1 MLKWNDYLLEL
12 EYKKWETLS
21 ETSNEGLNTLF
32 NRIEKFIDK
41 EYEIDTEKF
50 EEVILNLFKRFKG
63 KVKVLSIIATILL
76 GSYMGINKL
85 NDIIV
90 KAGIDA
96 QQSKEIIQQAK
107 PVKNEINKFLSAL
120 AEKESSSDPKAINR
134 FGYIGKYQFGKSA
147 LQDLALDHKID
158 THKFRKNPA
167 IFPEKMQDKSMIK
180 LLKLNNQY
188 LGDYIDNFEGKIISG
203 VKITKS
209 GLLAGSHLV
218 GASAIKKFLDS
229 NGVIIPKDG
238 NGVPVTEYIKKFGG
252 YNLFFNF

>member
-21 ETSNEGLNTLF
+21 ESSNEGLNSLSD
-32 NRIEKFIDK
+32 RIENFINK

-50 EEVILNLFKRFKG
+50 EEVVLNLFKRFKD

-76 GSYMGINKL
+76 SSYMGVNKL
-85 NDIIV
+85 NDIII
-90 KAGIDA
+90 KAGIDS
-96 QQSKEIIQQAK
+96 QQRKDIIQKVK
-107 PVKNEINKFLSAL
+107 PIENEINSFLKAL
-120 AEKESSSDPKAINR
+120 AEKESSSNPKAVNR

-147 LQDLALDHKID
+147 LQDLALNHKID
-158 THKFRKNPA
+158 IHKFRKNPA

-180 LLKLNNQY
+180 LLRLNKQY

-218 GASAIKKFLDS
+218 GASAVKKFLDS

-252 YNLFFNF
+252 YNLF